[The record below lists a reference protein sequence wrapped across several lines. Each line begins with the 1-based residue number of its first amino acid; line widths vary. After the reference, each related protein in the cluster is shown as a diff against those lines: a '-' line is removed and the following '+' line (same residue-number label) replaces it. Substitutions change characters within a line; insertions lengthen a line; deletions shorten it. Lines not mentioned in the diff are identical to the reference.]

1 MRIYVKGDE
10 NKKENRVK
18 WRWVIGRTIYELT
31 FYYWDENPENDD
43 ETFIAVYSAYE
54 LAQKGL
60 EKFAEQP
67 RFKGKREALFIS
79 EHELNVENS
88 FWAEGFFT
96 DE

>member
-1 MRIYVKGDE
+1 M
-10 NKKENRVK
+10 
-18 WRWVIGRTIYELT
+18 IGRTIYELP